1 MLVHGVRK
9 LYSIKQTNT
18 LIYVLDSRKLPPG
31 RIHRASELLRKYCPY
46 PQRLLEEY
54 AQGECLLHGPISN
67 EGNIWRAVPLAQLIV
82 TGLFEALPEL
92 KNGYDLLLTTVKR
105 LRCEYFE
112 YASIMTNHH
121 LRILRRLAQ
130 RFSTSDNA
138 WEGLIFVAFLATRAR
153 SMTTEIETSLADE
166 IKTLQLPQLFLDD
179 LRVQATQLIVHDI
192 PESRAF
198 YQMLR
203 LASWQATH
211 LPRVL
216 RLALER
222 LPGITQHIWPDD
234 RGPDQVP

>member
-18 LIYVLDSRKLPPG
+18 LIYILDTRKLPAG

-54 AQGECLLHGPISN
+54 AQGEFLLHGPISN
-67 EGNIWRAVPLAQLIV
+67 KGNIWRAVPLAQLIV
-82 TGLFEALPEL
+82 LGLFDAFPEL
-92 KNGYDLLLTTVKR
+92 TYGYDLLLATIKN
-105 LRCEYFE
+105 LRCTYFE

-121 LRILRRLAQ
+121 LRILRRLAR
-130 RFSTSDNA
+130 RFSNNNNA
-138 WEGLIFVAFLATRAR
+138 WEGVIFIALIATRAR
-153 SMTTEIETSLADE
+153 SMTTEIETSVADE
-166 IKTLQLPQLFLDD
+166 IKALQLPELFWNDG
-179 LRVQATQLIVHDI
+179 RMRATQLIVHDI

-198 YQMLR
+198 YQTLR
-203 LASWQATH
+203 LADRHATH
-211 LPRVL
+211 APKSL

-222 LPGITQHIWPDD
+222 LPGITKQIWPDD